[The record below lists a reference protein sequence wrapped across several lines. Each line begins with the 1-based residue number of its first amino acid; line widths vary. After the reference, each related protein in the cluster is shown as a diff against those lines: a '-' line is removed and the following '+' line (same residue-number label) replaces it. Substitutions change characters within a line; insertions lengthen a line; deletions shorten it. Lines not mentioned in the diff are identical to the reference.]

1 MKAQAS
7 HILDRLRRHASDSPD
22 TLALREVASGEAMT
36 WSDLSVAVDE
46 FAAGLATDLPKDS
59 VVMLR
64 LPNGCDFHVAFLGV
78 LAAGMTAFPVPHE
91 LTRAEFDAAA
101 AKSSACAVI
110 DSGLGITPL
119 DHRSAGDGPALLL
132 QSSGTT
138 GLPKVVRRDAAA
150 LDAVAA
156 NCAEAIRFTAR
167 DRVLSCVP
175 LCHSYGL
182 EHGLLAPLFA
192 GATVHLAQGFDLN
205 VVRRELRES
214 AITAFPAVPS
224 IYEMLGNLAGDDD
237 RGGFPKLR
245 VAYSAGAPLPASVF
259 AKVNQTLK
267 IRAAP
272 LYGATEV
279 GSVTFG
285 DSDDPHF
292 DPASVGRPMS
302 NVQVRIDEDH
312 QLHIRAPS
320 MMSGYVGDDDD
331 SPLSS
336 DGFFPT
342 GDLATIDAHSG
353 NLTITGRLKFL
364 IDVGGLKVNPMEVEQ
379 AIAEHPAVAAC
390 VVVPVRVSETVFR
403 LKAIVTTTS
412 RAAAPTGDE
421 LRAFA
426 RQRLSG
432 YKVPRVFELRETL
445 PRSATGKILRHLLV
459 ETA

>member
-1 MKAQAS
+1 MKPQAS
-7 HILDRLRRHASDSPD
+7 QILERLRRHASDAPD
-22 TLALREVASGEAMT
+22 TLALREVASGEVMT
-36 WSDLSVAVDE
+36 WSDLSAAVDE
-46 FAAGLATDLPKDS
+46 FASGLATDLPQDS
-59 VVMLR
+59 VMMLR
-64 LPNGCDFHVAFLGV
+64 LPNGCDFHVALLGV
-78 LAAGMTAFPVPHE
+78 LAAGMTAFPVSHE

-101 AKSSACAVI
+101 TKSAACAVT
-110 DSGLGITPL
+110 DAGLGITPL
-119 DHRSAGDGPALLL
+119 EHCSAGDGPALLL
-132 QSSGTT
+132 QSSGTS
-138 GLPKVVRRDAAA
+138 GLPKVVRRDATA
-150 LDAVAA
+150 LDAVAS
-156 NCAEAIRFTAR
+156 NCAEAIGFTPR
-167 DRVLSCVP
+167 DRILSCVP

-192 GATVHLAQGFDLN
+192 GATVHLAQGFDIN
-205 VVRRELRES
+205 IVRRELRES

-224 IYEMLGNLAGDDD
+224 IYEMLGNLAGADD
-237 RGGFPKLR
+237 RSGFPKLR
-245 VAYSAGAPLPASVF
+245 VAYSAGATLPASVF

-267 IRAAP
+267 VRVAP

-285 DSDDPHF
+285 DCNDPHF

-320 MMSGYVGDDDD
+320 MMSRYVGDED

-403 LKAIVTTTS
+403 LKAIVTPTS
-412 RAAAPTGDE
+412 RASAPTGDE

-426 RQRLSG
+426 RQRLSPH
-432 YKVPRVFELRETL
+432 KVPRVFELRETL

-459 ETA
+459 ESA